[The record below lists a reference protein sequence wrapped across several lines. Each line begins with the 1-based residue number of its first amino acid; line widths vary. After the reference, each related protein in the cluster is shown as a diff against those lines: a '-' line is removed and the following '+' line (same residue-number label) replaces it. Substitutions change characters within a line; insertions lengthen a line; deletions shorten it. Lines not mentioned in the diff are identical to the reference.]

1 MAYPAILKR
10 GDVETTNAKHLARF
24 GRVTSSYLQ
33 MLRGADV
40 PRHVK
45 EMAERFKRERFWEE
59 PVTEPKPDIPP
70 CPTCE
75 EVSLAIA
82 NLRALAVHA
91 EKTYGPTASA
101 ELIKFARWTV
111 YLNREYEAAGASVME
126 TP

>member
-1 MAYPAILKR
+1 MAYPAIPKR
-10 GDVETTNAKHLARF
+10 ELVETTNAKLLARY
-24 GRVTSSYLQ
+24 GRVSSSYVH

-59 PVTEPKPDIPP
+59 PVIEPKLDIPP

-75 EVSLAIA
+75 EVSRAIA
-82 NLRALAVHA
+82 NLRDLVAHT
-91 EKTYGPTASA
+91 EKTYGPAASA

-126 TP
+126 AP